1 MPSSNPL
8 VSVGLPVRNGA
19 ARIEEVVRRVLSQ
32 DHQNLELVISDNA
45 SSDETEK
52 VCRGLA
58 SADPRIVYHRQAEN
72 VGLLNNFIATMRMAT
87 GEYFRWVGDDDY
99 LAPNS
104 LSRCL
109 ATFARDDRLILVTAQ
124 VAFVGEGGTVQT
136 AAYDGTGLASDDPV
150 ERFAEMLR
158 LLNESY
164 LVLDPIGALMRR
176 KVIVPIPRRNML
188 REDQI
193 FASQMALAGPWG
205 HVPDVLTRRVWRD
218 ERRPGLA
225 RRLGV
230 PVWQA
235 HFATL
240 LQCRE
245 LLRHVATADLD
256 GQQKRRARA
265 AVARLYLGRHRNTL
279 ARRGRRVVRL
289 AGRGR

>member
-8 VSVGLPVRNGA
+8 VSVGLPVRNGVD
-19 ARIEEVVRRVLSQ
+19 RVEEVVERVLSQ

-52 VCRGLA
+52 VCRRLA

-109 ATFARDDRLILVTAQ
+109 AAFARDDRLILVTAQ
-124 VAFVGEGGTVQT
+124 VAFVGEDGTVRT
-136 AAYDGTGLASDDPV
+136 AAYDGTALASDDPV

-176 KVIVPIPRRNML
+176 KAIVPIPRRNML

-193 FASQMALAGPWG
+193 FAAQMALAGPWG

-240 LQCRE
+240 LQCKE

-265 AVARLYLGRHRNTL
+265 AVARLYVGRHRNTL

-289 AGRGR
+289 AGRVR